1 MNIYVHFYKY
11 IAKFF
16 MHILLLEIFREYA
29 ILITWAELQN
39 SYSHNT
45 SNEVAMTSKLLY
57 PLGT

>member
-1 MNIYVHFYKY
+1 
-11 IAKFF
+11 